1 MAYQLNRNQR
11 KEFLLLASDELF
23 LNFIEDTHPVDLL
36 DVYYDD
42 KEAAFQIFDRLP
54 ETILATVIDVA
65 QLEEK
70 YELLSRYSAHKQ
82 KMIVEQMSSDELADL
97 VGNLNEDEASKLF
110 ETMDEDHQRN
120 VRKLLSYDPQ
130 SAGGIMATEFIALKE
145 TMTVEQTLHFLQDVK
160 LTSETV
166 YYLYVVDN
174 EHQLKGVVSLR
185 DFISSPFDTRI
196 GEIMNENVFFVTVE
210 VDQEVVAQAFQKY
223 GYLTMPVV
231 SDEHVLLGIVT
242 VDDILGIIQ
251 EETTEDIHQLAGIN
265 ADEKVD
271 GSIVEVLK
279 SRSPWLF
286 LHLLPSV
293 FAVLLVFY
301 FHETIEDVIML
312 VIFMPVMSILGRNAA
327 IQSLTVTVRAIT
339 IGALNRQNGLSVFI
353 KELVIGTIHGLLLG
367 LLVGVIALIMS
378 GHILFGVVVSLALCL
393 NLIGATV
400 SGFLV
405 PVTLRVLRLDPAYAS
420 SVAVTTLTETM
431 GYASLLVLAT
441 IMLSPIL

>member
-54 ETILATVIDVA
+54 ESILATVIDAA

-70 YELLSRYSAHKQ
+70 YELLSRYSVHKQ

-110 ETMDEDHQRN
+110 ETMDDDHERN

-174 EHQLKGVVSLR
+174 DQRLKGVVSLR

-210 VDQEVVAQAFQKY
+210 VDQEVVAKAFQKY

-242 VDDILGIIQ
+242 IDDILDIIQ

-265 ADEKVD
+265 AYEKID
-271 GSIVEVLK
+271 GTIFEALK
-279 SRSPWLF
+279 SRSPCLF
-286 LHLLPSV
+286 LHVLPSI
-293 FAVLLVFY
+293 FAVLLVSY
-301 FHETIEDVIML
+301 FHETIEDIIML
-312 VIFMPVMSILGRNAA
+312 AIFMPVMSILGRNAA
-327 IQSLTVTVRAIT
+327 IQSLTVTVRAMT
-339 IGALNRQNGLSVFI
+339 IGALNRQNGSVVFV
-353 KELVIGTIHGLLLG
+353 KELMIGAIHGILLG
-367 LLVGVIALIMS
+367 VLMGVIAMIIS
-378 GHILFGVVVSLALCL
+378 GHVLFGVVVGLAIWL
-393 NLIGATV
+393 NMIGSTI

-405 PVTLRVLRLDPAYAS
+405 PVVLRTLRLDPAYAS
-420 SVAVTTLTETM
+420 SVTVTTLTETL
-431 GYASLLVLAT
+431 GYATLLGLAT
-441 IMLSPIL
+441 TILSSVL